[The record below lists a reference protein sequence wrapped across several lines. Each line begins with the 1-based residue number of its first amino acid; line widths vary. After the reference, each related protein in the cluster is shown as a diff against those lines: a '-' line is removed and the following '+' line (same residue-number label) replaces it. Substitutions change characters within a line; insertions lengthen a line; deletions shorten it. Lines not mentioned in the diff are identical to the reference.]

1 MNQLKEGIIKKIKGA
16 LGLRRREARKRAGD
30 ENELLGVYGG
40 IRLHQ
45 DSLKAKNDP
54 DYHEATNQAAT
65 QEYRKA
71 ARYKRRFDKV
81 AQGKNPFKE
90 ETINQLE
97 EGKIGKWLTAPLRA
111 RKISKQSEEEQD
123 KLSAKI
129 KRKRKMSASEKER
142 LDTLGNRASDPV
154 RAGRRYLQGIK
165 EETMNPITTGIK
177 NIQEG
182 NLERMRQNFNDALS
196 RKAAEALQEKKLEV
210 ATNYFGQK

>member
-90 ETINQLE
+90 ET
-97 EGKIGKWLTAPLRA
+97 
-111 RKISKQSEEEQD
+111 
-123 KLSAKI
+123 
-129 KRKRKMSASEKER
+129 
-142 LDTLGNRASDPV
+142 
-154 RAGRRYLQGIK
+154 
-165 EETMNPITTGIK
+165 MNPITAGIK